1 VPIVFSFYPAGGF
14 CTPQLKLSYIMC
26 VYHFGG
32 RVPETIP
39 CIQTFHAK
47 FNFKS
52 PGGRVFPMKSKAA
65 VLTASRSYFPLIFV
79 LAMAASSVF
88 AQSQPPRQAK
98 PAQTGGGEKAVAE
111 VDIPFQKF
119 VLDNGLTLIVHE
131 DHKAPI
137 VAVNLWYHVGSKNEK
152 PGKTGFAHLFEHLM
166 FGGSEHSH
174 GRYIDTMERI
184 GATDL
189 NGTTNLD
196 RTNYFEDV
204 PTSALDLTLWM
215 ESDRMGHLLGALD
228 QKTLDLQRGVVQNE
242 KRQGEN
248 QPYGVTRQLL
258 TQNTYPAGHPY
269 SWTTIGDMAD
279 LDAAS
284 MKDVQEWFKT
294 YYGPSNVVLVLAGD
308 IDAKTAKEKVEKYF
322 GDIPPGPPVAHQE
335 VWIAQ
340 MTGTHRQKVQDRV
353 PQARIY
359 KVWNIPEAGSADAD
373 YLDLVSDVLSSGKT
387 SRFYKRLVYDDQ
399 IATNANAF
407 VNLNEIGGQFLIQA
421 TARPGEGLG
430 QVEKELDEELAR
442 FLKTGPTPDE
452 LQRVKTEYAANF
464 VRGIERIGGF
474 GGKSDQLAR
483 NQVFHGDPAA
493 YKISLKRVQNATAE
507 NLRAAANHWLADGVY
522 ILEVH
527 PFPEYKTAS
536 TGADRSKAPETGTPP
551 DLKLPKLQRASLS
564 NGLKVILAER
574 HEVPLVHFWMAA
586 DAGYAADQF
595 AAPGTASLTSSLLDG
610 GTKTRTALQIN
621 DQLAAVGAELNAYSN
636 LDMSIMELSALKDK
650 LDASLDLFADVI
662 LNPVFPESDFKR
674 QQKLTLAAIEREKNA
689 PVQMA
694 LRVFPALLYGAG
706 HAYGNP
712 LTGSGT
718 TESVTKMTRENLAK
732 FHQAWYHPNNATLL
746 IVGDTTLSEITPK
759 LEKLFSTWKAAEVPK
774 KNVGTVSLAAKS
786 AVYLMDKPGALQSV
800 IIAGSIA
807 PPKANPK
814 EIAIEAMNDE
824 FGGTFGARL
833 NMNLRE
839 DKHWSYG
846 ARSLMFPAR
855 AQRPFIAFA
864 PVQTDKTKESL
875 AEMNKEFRGILGDR
889 PPTADELARV
899 QANETLR
906 LPGSRETQEEVGQS
920 ILDLVQF
927 GLPDDYYETYAGKVR
942 ALQISDVE
950 DAAKTV
956 VHPDNLIWVIVGDRA
971 KIEAGVKE
979 LNLGEI
985 HLLSPDG
992 KPM

>member
-1 VPIVFSFYPAGGF
+1 MS
-14 CTPQLKLSYIMC
+14 M
-26 VYHFGG
+26 
-32 RVPETIP
+32 
-39 CIQTFHAK
+39 
-47 FNFKS
+47 
-52 PGGRVFPMKSKAA
+52 KAA
-65 VLTASRSYFPLIFV
+65 LVV
-79 LAMAASSVF
+79 LALMALATGAL
-88 AQSQPPRQAK
+88 AQG
-98 PAQTGGGEKAVAE
+98 TD
-111 VDIPFQKF
+111 VDIPYQKF
-119 VLDNGLTLIVHE
+119 VLDNGLTVIVHE

-137 VAVNLWYHVGSKNEK
+137 VAVNLWYHVGSKNER

-166 FGGSEHSH
+166 FGGSEHAP
-174 GRYIDTMERI
+174 GRYIDAMERI

-189 NGTTNLD
+189 NGTTNPD
-196 RTNYFEDV
+196 RTNYFENV

-248 QPYGVTRQLL
+248 QPYGVTRQLI

-269 SWTTIGDMAD
+269 SWTTIGEMAD

-294 YYGPSNVVLVLAGD
+294 YYGPSNVILVLAGD
-308 IDAKTAKEKVEKYF
+308 IDAKTAKEKAEKYF
-322 GDIPPGPPVAHQE
+322 GDIPAGPPVAHQE
-335 VWIAQ
+335 AWIAK

-359 KVWNIPEAGSADAD
+359 KIWNIPEYGNADAD
-373 YLDLVSDVLSSGKT
+373 YLDLVSDVLSTGKT

-407 VNLNEIGGQFLIQA
+407 VALSEIGGQFRVQA
-421 TARPGEGLG
+421 TARPGQDLA

-442 FLKTGPTPDE
+442 FLKEGPTAEE

-464 VRGIERIGGF
+464 IRGIERIGGF
-474 GGKSDQLAR
+474 GGKSDRLAQS
-483 NQVFHGDPAA
+483 QVFRGKPDA
-493 YKISLKRVQNATAE
+493 YKESLKRVQDATAE
-507 NLRAAANHWLADGVY
+507 GLKAAANRWLADGVY
-522 ILEVH
+522 ALEVH
-527 PFPEYKTAS
+527 PFPQFKTAS
-536 TGADRSKAPETGTPP
+536 TGADRSKAPATGTPP
-551 DLKLPKLQRASLS
+551 DLKLPKLQRTTLS

-574 HEVPLVHFWMAA
+574 HEVPLVNFWMTT

-595 AAPGTASLTSSLLDG
+595 AAPGTASMTSSLLDG
-610 GTKTRTALQIN
+610 GTSTRTALQIS
-621 DQLAAVGAELNAYSN
+621 DQLAMLGAELRAYSN
-636 LDMSIMELSALKDK
+636 LDLSIVQLSSLRAK
-650 LDASLDLFADVI
+650 LDPSLELFADVI
-662 LNPVFPESDFKR
+662 LNPSFPESDFTR
-674 QQKLTLAAIEREKNA
+674 QQKQQLAAIEREQNT

-694 LRVFPALLYGAG
+694 LRVFPGLLYGAG

-718 TESVTKMTRENLAK
+718 TDSVTKMKREELVK
-732 FHQAWYHPNNATLL
+732 FHQTWYHPNNATLVV
-746 IVGDTTLSEITPK
+746 VGDTTLGEIKPK
-759 LEKLFSTWKAAEVPK
+759 LEKLFASWKTGQIPK
-774 KNVGTVSLAAKS
+774 KNVGTVSLASKS
-786 AVYLMDKPGALQSV
+786 TVYLMDKPGALQSV
-800 IIAGSIA
+800 IIAGVIA
-807 PPKANPK
+807 PPTANPK
-814 EIAIEAMNDE
+814 EIAIEAMNDGLGGM
-824 FGGTFGARL
+824 FGSRL

-846 ARSLMFPAR
+846 ARSLLWGAR

-875 AEMNKEFRGILGDR
+875 AEMNKEFRGILGDH
-889 PPTADELARV
+889 PLSADELAKI
-899 QANETLR
+899 QANETLS
-906 LPGSRETQEEVGQS
+906 LPGSRETEDSVGRS
-920 ILDLVQF
+920 IIDLVQF

-942 ALQISDVE
+942 ALKTSDVE

-979 LNLGEI
+979 LGLGETRF
-985 HLLSPDG
+985 LSPDG
-992 KPM
+992 KPL

>member
-1 VPIVFSFYPAGGF
+1 MS
-14 CTPQLKLSYIMC
+14 M
-26 VYHFGG
+26 
-32 RVPETIP
+32 
-39 CIQTFHAK
+39 
-47 FNFKS
+47 
-52 PGGRVFPMKSKAA
+52 KAA
-65 VLTASRSYFPLIFV
+65 LVV
-79 LAMAASSVF
+79 LALMALATGAF
-88 AQSQPPRQAK
+88 AQG
-98 PAQTGGGEKAVAE
+98 TD

-119 VLDNGLTLIVHE
+119 VLDNGLTVIVHE

-137 VAVNLWYHVGSKNEK
+137 VAVNLWYHVGSKNER

-166 FGGSEHSH
+166 FGGSEHAP
-174 GRYIDTMERI
+174 GRYIDAMERI

-189 NGTTNLD
+189 NGTTNPD
-196 RTNYFEDV
+196 RTNYFENV

-248 QPYGVTRQLL
+248 QPYGVTRQLI

-269 SWTTIGDMAD
+269 SWTTIGEMAD

-294 YYGPSNVVLVLAGD
+294 YYGPSNVILVLAGD
-308 IDAKTAKEKVEKYF
+308 IDAKTAKEKAEKYF
-322 GDIPPGPPVAHQE
+322 GDIPAGPPVAHQE
-335 VWIAQ
+335 AWIAK
-340 MTGTHRQKVQDRV
+340 MSGTHRQKVQDRV

-359 KVWNIPEAGSADAD
+359 KIWNIPEYGNADAD
-373 YLDLVSDVLSSGKT
+373 YLDLVSDVLSTGKT

-407 VNLNEIGGQFLIQA
+407 VALSEIGGQFRVQA
-421 TARPGEGLG
+421 TARPGQDLA

-442 FLKTGPTPDE
+442 FLREGPTAEE

-464 VRGIERIGGF
+464 IRGIERIGGF
-474 GGKSDQLAR
+474 GGKSDRLAQS
-483 NQVFHGDPAA
+483 QVFRGKPDA
-493 YKISLKRVQNATAE
+493 YKESLKRVQDATAE
-507 NLRAAANHWLADGVY
+507 DLKAAANRWLADGVY
-522 ILEVH
+522 ALEVH
-527 PFPEYKTAS
+527 PFPQFKTAS
-536 TGADRSKAPETGTPP
+536 TGADRSKAPATGTPP
-551 DLKLPKLQRASLS
+551 DLKLPKLQRTTLS

-574 HEVPLVHFWMAA
+574 HEVPLVNFWMTT

-595 AAPGTASLTSSLLDG
+595 AAPGTASMTSSLLDG
-610 GTKTRTALQIN
+610 GTSTRTALQIS
-621 DQLAAVGAELNAYSN
+621 DQLAMLGAELRAYSN
-636 LDMSIMELSALKDK
+636 LDLSIVQLSSLRAK
-650 LDASLDLFADVI
+650 LDPSLELFADVI
-662 LNPVFPESDFKR
+662 LNPSFPESDFTR
-674 QQKLTLAAIEREKNA
+674 QQKQQLAAIEREQNT

-694 LRVFPALLYGAG
+694 LRVFPGLLYGAG

-718 TESVTKMTRENLAK
+718 TDSVTKMKREELVK
-732 FHQAWYHPNNATLL
+732 FHQTWYRPNNATLVV
-746 IVGDTTLSEITPK
+746 VGDTTLAEIKPK
-759 LEKLFSTWKAAEVPK
+759 LEKLFASWKTGQIPK
-774 KNVGTVSLAAKS
+774 KNVGTVSLASKS
-786 AVYLMDKPGALQSV
+786 TVYLMDKPGALQSV
-800 IIAGSIA
+800 IIAGVIA
-807 PPKANPK
+807 PPTANSK
-814 EIAIEAMNDE
+814 EIAIEAMNDGLGGM
-824 FGGTFGARL
+824 FGSRL

-846 ARSLMFPAR
+846 ARSLLWGAR

-875 AEMNKEFRGILGDR
+875 AEMNKEFRGILGDH
-889 PPTADELARV
+889 PLSADELAKI
-899 QANETLR
+899 QANETLS
-906 LPGSRETQEEVGQS
+906 LPGSRETEDSVGRS
-920 ILDLVQF
+920 IIDLVQF

-942 ALQISDVE
+942 ALKTSDVE

-979 LNLGEI
+979 LGLGETRF
-985 HLLSPDG
+985 LTPDG
-992 KPM
+992 KPL